1 VAEWIGSHQ
10 TRSPTMS
17 NPDPTLAAGAD
28 MRARLGLP
36 DDYPTD
42 DLASRLNRLTQ
53 TAVFGAF
60 WIREGLSQDT

>member
-1 VAEWIGSHQ
+1 
-10 TRSPTMS
+10 MS

-60 WIREGLSQDT
+60 WVREGLSLDT

>member
-1 VAEWIGSHQ
+1 
-10 TRSPTMS
+10 MS

-28 MRARLGLP
+28 MRARLGLS

-42 DLASRLNRLTQ
+42 DLASGLNRLPQ

-60 WIREGLSQDT
+60 WVREGLSLDT

>member
-1 VAEWIGSHQ
+1 MSH
-10 TRSPTMS
+10 
-17 NPDPTLAAGAD
+17 PDPTLAAGSD

-36 DDYPTD
+36 DDYSTD
-42 DLASRLNRLTQ
+42 DLASGLNRLTQ